1 MNKKITLYDLTKEEL
16 IKLIE
21 GKMFFT
27 VTYRDIW
34 WVRYQSLSAHAK
46 EKREQSIA
54 LGSGLA
60 TVKESMKLWNEAER
74 IQKQADALY
83 RNNTSNEH

>member
-1 MNKKITLYDLTKEEL
+1 MNEKITLSDLTKEEL

-21 GKMFFT
+21 RKMFFT
-27 VTYRDIW
+27 ITYRDIW
-34 WVRYQSLSAHAK
+34 WVRYQSLNAQAK
-46 EKREQSIA
+46 EKRDQSIA

-60 TVKESMKLWNEAER
+60 TVKESMKLWDEADR
-74 IQKQADALY
+74 IQERADAFY